1 VVTAWFVATLRH
13 NAELAIFL
21 ALAMGYFVG
30 PLKIVGFSLGNVT
43 ACLLAGVLV
52 GQLGVAVPGPIKA
65 FFFLLFLFAVGY
77 RVGPQFFAG
86 LKRDGISQVVFAVV
100 AAVLMLGAVAA
111 FAAAVHFNVGQA
123 AGLLA
128 GSLTQS
134 AAIGTATDALLR
146 LHVDPPVMKTLQD
159 QIAVGYAVAYVMSTF
174 TGVLLCTRL
183 VPLLFR
189 FDLAEE
195 CRKLASQLGLKPE
208 MPPGIFGAY
217 AVNAVR
223 AFRIEGDGIAGKTVG
238 ELEREFEA
246 RGQRVFVAAIRRGGE
261 IATAALPDVI
271 AAGDVIALAG
281 PTGTLIAEA
290 SGSEVHDPALLDIPL
305 AQLDVVVTNRDVIGL
320 TIEEMVSGRARGV
333 VLKKI
338 IREGV
343 EAPVLP
349 LTVVDRGDTLTIAGF
364 AAAVEAAAKVLGY
377 PMRPSASADVI
388 FISLAIVIG
397 GTIGTLSVV
406 VGGIPIG
413 LGTSCGA
420 LLAGLVGGYLR
431 GRSPTFGNISPGAQ
445 WVFDSFALC
454 VFVAIVGIAA
464 GPSFGAGLKSA
475 GVPLIAGGV
484 AIPLV
489 SLLLAALFGKY
500 VLRLNNVILCGALA
514 GADTSSASFGAMQD
528 IAKSNLFTLGYTVT
542 YAVGNVLLTVWGTV
556 IVAIFASKTAV

>member
-1 VVTAWFVATLRH
+1 MIAWLISTLRQ

-21 ALAMGYFVG
+21 ALAIGYFAG
-30 PLKIVGFSLGNVT
+30 PLKIASFSLGNVT

-52 GQLGVAVPGPIKA
+52 GQLDVAVPGPIKA

-86 LKRDGISQVVFAVV
+86 LKRDGIAQVVFAVV
-100 AAVLMLGAVAA
+100 AAVLMLGSVVA
-111 FAAAVHFNVGQA
+111 FATAVHFNVGEA

-134 AAIGTATDALLR
+134 AAIGTATDALSR
-146 LHVDPPVMKTLQD
+146 LNLDASVMKTLQD
-159 QIAVGYAVAYVMSTF
+159 QIAAGYAVAYVMSTF
-174 TGVLLCTRL
+174 TGVILCTRL

-195 CRKLASQLGLKPE
+195 CRKLEVQLGLKPE
-208 MPPGIFGAY
+208 MPAGVFGAY
-217 AVNAVR
+217 AINAIR
-223 AFRIEGDGIAGKTVG
+223 ALRIGGDGLAGKSVG
-238 ELEREFEA
+238 EIEREFEK
-246 RGQRVFVAAIRRGGE
+246 RGQRVFVAAIRRGEG
-261 IATAALPDVI
+261 IVSAAPRDVF
-271 AAGDVIALAG
+271 AVGDVVALAG
-281 PTGTLIAEA
+281 PTDVVISESAGR
-290 SGSEVHDPALLDIPL
+290 EVHDPALLDIPL
-305 AQLDVVVTNRDVIGL
+305 AQLDVVVTNPDVIGR
-320 TIEEMVSGRARGV
+320 TVEEVVTGRARGV

-338 IREGV
+338 VREGV
-343 EAPVLP
+343 DVPVLP
-349 LTVVDRGDTLTIAGF
+349 RIVVERGDTLTVAGF
-364 AAAVEAAAKVLGY
+364 AVAVETAAKVVGY
-377 PMRPSASADVI
+377 PMRPSPSADVI
-388 FISLAIVIG
+388 FISLAILIGGAIGTLTVVIG
-397 GTIGTLSVV
+397 GV
-406 VGGIPIG
+406 PIA

-420 LLAGLVGGYLR
+420 LAAGLIGGYLR

-464 GPSFGAGLKSA
+464 GPSFGTSLRSAGL
-475 GVPLIAGGV
+475 PLIVGGV

-489 SLLLAALFGKY
+489 SLLIAALFGKY

-528 IAKSNLFTLGYTVT
+528 IAKSNLFTLGYTIT

-556 IVAIFASKTAV
+556 IVAIFASKTTV

>member
-1 VVTAWFVATLRH
+1 MTAWFITTLRQ

-21 ALAMGYFVG
+21 ALAIGYLVG
-30 PLKIVGFSLGNVT
+30 PLKLAGFSLGNVT

-52 GQLGVAVPGPIKA
+52 GQLDVAVPGPIKA

-86 LKRDGISQVVFAVV
+86 LKRDGIAQVVFAVV
-100 AAVLMLGAVAA
+100 AAVLMLGAVVA
-111 FAAAVHFNVGQA
+111 FATAVHFNVGEA

-134 AAIGTATDALLR
+134 AAIGTATDALSR
-146 LHVDPPVMKTLQD
+146 LNLAPAVMKTLQD

-189 FDLAEE
+189 FDLSEE
-195 CRKLASQLGLKPE
+195 CRKLEAQLGLKPE
-208 MPPGIFGAY
+208 LPPGVFGAY
-217 AVNAVR
+217 ALNAVR
-223 AFRIEGDGIAGKTVG
+223 AVRIESNGIAGKTVG
-238 ELEREFEA
+238 EVEREFEA
-246 RGQRVFVAAIRRGGE
+246 GGHRVFVAAIRRGGA
-261 IATAALPDVI
+261 ILTATPTDVI
-271 AAGDVIALAG
+271 STGDVIALAG
-281 PTGTLIAEA
+281 PTEVVISESAGR
-290 SGSEVHDPALLDIPL
+290 EVHDPALLDIPL
-305 AQLDVVVTNRDVIGL
+305 AQLDVVVTNPDVIGH
-320 TIEEMVSGRARGV
+320 TVEEVMMSRARGV

-338 IREGV
+338 VRESV
-343 EAPVLP
+343 EAPLLP
-349 LTVVDRGDTLTIAGF
+349 LTVIDRGDTLTIAGF
-364 AAAVEAAAKVLGY
+364 ANAVEAAAKVVGY
-377 PMRPSASADVI
+377 AMRPSPSADVI
-388 FISLAIVIG
+388 FISLAIIIG
-397 GTIGTLSVV
+397 GVIGTLSVV
-406 VGGIPIG
+406 VGGVPIG

-420 LLAGLVGGYLR
+420 LVAGLIGGYLR

-475 GVPLIAGGV
+475 GLPLIAGGV
-484 AIPLV
+484 VIPLV
-489 SLLLAALFGKY
+489 SLLIAAVFGKY

-528 IAKSNLFTLGYTVT
+528 IAKSNLFTLGYTIT
-542 YAVGNVLLTVWGTV
+542 YAVGNVLLTIWGAV
-556 IVAIFASKTAV
+556 IVAIFASKTTV